1 VKFWVDI
8 TDSDG
13 VRYGQGPVITATQ
26 WINTA
31 RMDRA
36 GVFSFDMPATD
47 RKAADV
53 DNDRYAYC
61 YGVLDGT
68 VTQLG
73 AGIIKQVQLRV
84 DPAQGPM
91 LRVSGED
98 LLSDLARYT
107 VGDLEVYQVSDT
119 LSTPDEAYYLNLR
132 NVPSTNS
139 RMDNALDGNAGT
151 YSSFQLYQYRQTY
164 VYVGHTSRFS
174 TLRFN
179 LTAGQSETDGD
190 TMGVEYF
197 SETSGW
203 KDVSGLSDGTDD
215 GSNTLRQSGNVTWTR
230 PDDWVT
236 TTHADKERY
245 WVRIRCGNDQITDTV
260 QVNRLQI
267 YAEEPSDTPVADV
280 MAYAP
285 TGWTVEDADGAATD
299 ADTPV
304 LAEFSGQSVLA
315 ALIRVAEITGEH
327 FRVGTGK
334 TLVWLGSTLASSGIV
349 AHSSAEGANACAI
362 TEMTRDLD
370 SYERISRIYPY
381 GGGLGTDRVTLA
393 AATVSPAAGYT
404 MSTTDNYLEYDAA
417 PSRIDATV
425 TWGDIGNQDD
435 ENATDASASNTLYYA
450 AYNYLRRRIAANEV
464 YSIRVVGLDALAA
477 VGETL
482 RVTYHRFV
490 DGYHAINID
499 DDTLNIL
506 EATTEISRDGLRA
519 LAMRL
524 ATIDVWPD
532 SDAGM
537 VVDLEKRVTA
547 LEKGGAVSLG
557 RLAGDNSS
565 GAPGTLSASTTNQIA
580 DGIHT
585 HQVSASSD
593 PGEAIALLK
602 TNADGELTLEWLYVT
617 WDLQV
622 AEGDVDIL
630 DGALYVDGDLYV
642 NTGPIRLNGGYI
654 GADTD
659 DYSWTWL
666 RGTGGSDTEEVWDF
680 GVSAPWADT
689 LDGHGGYFTFRGRTV
704 YAGSSGA
711 FPALARWHWWAADVT
726 QETYKGAAGIA
737 LLKGTGGN
745 GDGTEEMV
753 LSLVAGGDHTLK
765 LQDNAGA
772 TSLSITDSDDAEVAS
787 IDSDGKA
794 TFKSADIGDGTN
806 EAQFAADGELTL
818 AGTARAWRSW
828 DVRPDA
834 MKLPGANPPAED
846 TIDGFPFL
854 RFDRGTEESVYYV
867 WEVPA
872 DFAVGDGSLKG
883 HFEFLVESPPTSGGT
898 NVAENVRMGFEY
910 KKISPD
916 AVFDFTGGT
925 ASGYIDETI
934 AVDETAW
941 IIHSTA
947 DGTCTTTDWAVGDTI
962 LFRFYRDATA
972 AEDTYDNEASAA
984 DNDVWVFDFH
994 MMYLVDKL
1002 GAAS

>member
-630 DGALYVDGDLYV
+630 NGALYVDGDLYV

-787 IDSDGKA
+787 IDSDGVIN
-794 TFKSADIGDGTN
+794 IG
-806 EAQFAADGELTL
+806 
-818 AGTARAWRSW
+818 
-828 DVRPDA
+828 
-834 MKLPGANPPAED
+834 
-846 TIDGFPFL
+846 
-854 RFDRGTEESVYYV
+854 
-867 WEVPA
+867 
-872 DFAVGDGSLKG
+872 
-883 HFEFLVESPPTSGGT
+883 
-898 NVAENVRMGFEY
+898 
-910 KKISPD
+910 
-916 AVFDFTGGT
+916 
-925 ASGYIDETI
+925 ASGRIQF
-934 AVDETAW
+934 
-941 IIHSTA
+941 A
-947 DGTCTTTDWAVGDTI
+947 DGTVTGTAVAGAVEYDDGTFYGTEVETRRAFSMSSGQITATTTVANTTTETTVFTGAIAADELRVGKVYRVGLYGSFSTQAASQALTLRSYVGSTEVGEIVLAPGNVTDEPWRGDITFTVRSTGATGSVSTFTALFVEDEHDAMTEATTVDT
-962 LFRFYRDATA
+962 TA
-972 AEDTYDNEASAA
+972 AEDITLTAE
-984 DNDVWVFDFH
+984 W
-994 MMYLVDKL
+994 
-1002 GAAS
+1002 GAASAGNVFKVTQGYMEVLH